1 MPEKDRNSSMAFI
14 KSYYRIIHFAFFSID
29 APKYGEKDI
38 HQVASTTYKSKVYVN
53 NYLKK
58 HILEKYQ
65 NLNYLYHSIIAR
77 IWNRLLMVT
86 KLICH

>member
-1 MPEKDRNSSMAFI
+1 MPEKDRNSCMAFI

-53 NYLKK
+53 NYL
-58 HILEKYQ
+58 EKPY
-65 NLNYLYHSIIAR
+65 SWKISES
-77 IWNRLLMVT
+77 
-86 KLICH
+86 KLPISFYYY